1 MQKLLYSPPALI
13 AYSIFFM
20 LFLYLFLR
28 RFNLLLFPYN
38 LIGLVVAV
46 LGLVLM
52 GQARKL
58 FKKHKTPLKLDR
70 SSYLITEGVFSKSRN
85 PIYLGM
91 TVLILGLS
99 IFSTNIIALVVPLAF
114 FELVKWKY
122 VIKEEQIMYDTFGK
136 EYLNYKKTVRRWI

>member
-13 AYSIFFM
+13 AYSLFLIFF
-20 LFLYLFLR
+20 LYIFLP

-38 LIGLVVAV
+38 LIGLVIAGM
-46 LGLVLM
+46 GLVWM

-58 FKKHKTPLKLDR
+58 FKKHKTTLKLDR
-70 SSYLITEGVFSKSRN
+70 SCCLITEGVFSKSRN

-99 IFSTNIIALVVPLAF
+99 IFSTNIIALLIPLAF
-114 FELVKWKY
+114 FELVKWIF
-122 VIKEEQIMYDTFGK
+122 VIREEQIMYDTFGK
-136 EYLNYKKTVRRWI
+136 EYLNYKKAVRRWI